1 MLESS
6 VVMRKRDRLK
16 NKLGFGRSA
25 SPNNLQNPSAEPSKS
40 PPSPAD
46 PLAPP
51 PSFGGTALTAPTT
64 THSRDVSAAPLTTS
78 RRDLWLDAL
87 KSLSEEE
94 QLAIQKIRLTCHTHS
109 ALSARIEELLSI
121 TKARQEE
128 CEKESYVF
136 HFQGNEI
143 ILRDIVAK
151 IVFWLDKFKTVGDVA
166 ANFDPVHAS
175 LPWAGFRFLLQV
187 MTTLFLQRTLL
198 SSIKGGCGRA

>member
-1 MLESS
+1 
-6 VVMRKRDRLK
+6 MRKRDRLK

-25 SPNNLQNPSAEPSKS
+25 SPNNLQNPSAEPSNS
-40 PPSPAD
+40 PPSSAD
-46 PLAPP
+46 PLAPSLVPP
-51 PSFGGTALTAPTT
+51 PSLGGTALTAPTT
-64 THSRDVSAAPLTTS
+64 THSRAISAAPLTTS

-94 QLAIQKIRLTCHTHS
+94 QLAIQKIRFTCHMQP

-166 ANFDPVHAS
+166 ANFDPVHTS

-187 MTTLFLQRTLL
+187 MTILFLQRTLL